1 MIRNATEEAAS
12 SFPFRESFVDCCGKT
27 REFIIDFS
35 RSDDERFLTA
45 VEAIGGEGRYEF
57 GAMSESDPYLA
68 LGRLRQTIRRG
79 LSTRY
84 LQSDGGRLALSH
96 DALKGRITYGGVA
109 VDGQLVGFADLLEL
123 LQTYEGFQISLR
135 ISDPFD
141 AYT

>member
-1 MIRNATEEAAS
+1 MIRDAIKEAHS
-12 SFPFRESFVDCCGKT
+12 SFPLRETFMDCCGNE

-35 RSDDERFLTA
+35 RSDDQRFLRA
-45 VEAIGGEGRYEF
+45 VEAISGEGRYEF

-68 LGRLRQTIRRG
+68 LGRLRQTIRRE

-84 LQSDGGRLALSH
+84 LQAAGGRLALSH
-96 DALKGRITYGGVA
+96 DALKGRIAYGGVA
-109 VDGQLVGFADLLEL
+109 VDGQFVSFAELVEL
-123 LQTYEGFQISLR
+123 IQTCEGFQISLR